1 MTECE
6 SFSKQ
11 IGVVGIN
18 KQSIVNFFSHIRNI
32 LKNKMHYNWSK
43 SLLGEEG
50 ELDKNGYI
58 SCEIDESEIIGN
70 SNVIYWMFGI
80 VERSTKEARIFCVL
94 NNRTKE
100 NLLPLVKNNVI
111 TAEKEDNDD
120 DDLTENESVK
130 TRIYSD

>member
-11 IGVVGIN
+11 VGVVGIN
-18 KQSIVNFFSHIRNI
+18 KQSIINFFAYIRKI
-32 LKNKMHYNWSK
+32 LKNKMHSNWSK
-43 SLLGEEG
+43 SLLGEDG
-50 ELDKNGYI
+50 ILDKNGYI

-100 NLLPLVKNNVI
+100 NLLPLVKNNII
-111 TAEKEDNDD
+111 TAENEDNDD
-120 DDLTENESVK
+120 EDLSENESV
-130 TRIYSD
+130 